1 MQELAGLAKDEL
13 VEMVMAARHE
23 RADAEKRCAD
33 LGKAFHYA
41 QMSLQQLEEEV

>member
-1 MQELAGLAKDEL
+1 
-13 VEMVMAARHE
+13 MVMTARHE